1 MADEAL
7 TFSVSVNKVVDGK
20 NNEQIIKN
28 NIRRISKTST
38 WFDLFDYATDTV
50 LDDVLPRLCYDNFE
64 KLSAVSVSATPHG
77 EQFNVDPY
85 EKIHILSD
93 FDTSLKYV
101 TINLKIESSD
111 INNNRKCE
119 QQDAMAVLM
128 AARTATKLAKPLDI
142 NRARF
147 TGRYNDLGMFFLYA
161 LVICKPPH
169 IPGIAGTDF

>member
-1 MADEAL
+1 MP
-7 TFSVSVNKVVDGK
+7 
-20 NNEQIIKN
+20 
-28 NIRRISKTST
+28 
-38 WFDLFDYATDTV
+38 
-50 LDDVLPRLCYDNFE
+50 DDVLPRLCYDNFE

-101 TINLKIESSD
+101 TINLKIED

-128 AARTATKLAKPLDI
+128 AAITATKLAKPLDI

-147 TGRYNDLGMFFLYA
+147 TGRYNDLGDVLP
-161 LVICKPPH
+161 ICTSH
-169 IPGIAGTDF
+169 L

>member
-50 LDDVLPRLCYDNFE
+50 PDDVLPRLCYDNFE

-128 AARTATKLAKPLDI
+128 AARTATKLAKPLAI

-147 TGRYNDLGMFFLYA
+147 TGRYNDLGDVLP
-161 LVICKPPH
+161 LCTSH
-169 IPGIAGTDF
+169 L

>member
-38 WFDLFDYATDTV
+38 WFDLFDYATDTAP
-50 LDDVLPRLCYDNFE
+50 DDVLPRLCYDNFE
-64 KLSAVSVSATPHG
+64 KLSAVSVSATPHR

-101 TINLKIESSD
+101 TINLKIES
-111 INNNRKCE
+111 
-119 QQDAMAVLM
+119 
-128 AARTATKLAKPLDI
+128 
-142 NRARF
+142 
-147 TGRYNDLGMFFLYA
+147 
-161 LVICKPPH
+161 
-169 IPGIAGTDF
+169 